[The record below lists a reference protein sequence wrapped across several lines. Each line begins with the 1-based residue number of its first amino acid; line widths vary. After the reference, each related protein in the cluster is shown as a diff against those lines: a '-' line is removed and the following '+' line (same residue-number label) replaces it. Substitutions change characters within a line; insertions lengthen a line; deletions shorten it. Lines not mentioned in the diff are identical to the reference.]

1 MSCHVVLLCIFESP
15 SFNAIALVLCEYA
28 YAGTGTGTCV
38 CCVPTERLPY
48 SIRVLLESVARNCD
62 GFQITSSDVDNILE
76 WSENQ
81 HKKVEIPFRPA
92 RVILQDFT

>member
-1 MSCHVVLLCIFESP
+1 MFLYPSEWFVVQLAVNSVRCI
-15 SFNAIALVLCEYA
+15 
-28 YAGTGTGTCV
+28 CV
-38 CCVPTERLPY
+38 SIVNLPY
-48 SIRVLLESVARNCD
+48 SIRVLLESVVRNCD

-81 HKKVEIPFRPA
+81 HKKAEIPFRPA